1 MIGFNYLGQY
11 GRLANQ
17 MFQYASLRGIA
28 VTKGYDFCIPKTD
41 YGDKW
46 KDNKL
51 FDVFEMKSV
60 KNIGFIP
67 ADFYSEKQFHYDPEY
82 VDNCPDNVN
91 LHGYFQSEK
100 YFKHIEDS
108 IREDFKF
115 KEYILEPCTINFN
128 FDEIIALHVRRTD
141 YVSNSTN
148 HPPCDLSYYEQALE
162 HFDSDI
168 PVMIFSDDVGWCQS
182 QKLFESERF
191 MISESHNG
199 FIDLCLMSMCHYHI
213 IANSSFS
220 WWGAWLANSK
230 KVVAPSQWFGTEGNT
245 ANNQTQDLYLDE
257 WIKI

>member
-1 MIGFNYLGQY
+1 MIGFNYLGQH

-28 VTKGYDFCIPKTD
+28 ASKGYDFCIPKTD

-60 KNIGFIP
+60 KNIEFIP
-67 ADFYSEKQFHYDPEY
+67 ADFYPEKQFHYDPEY

-91 LHGYFQSEK
+91 LHGYYQSEK

-108 IREDFKF
+108 IREDFTF
-115 KEYILEPCTINFN
+115 KNYVLDPCVSNFK

-141 YVSNSTN
+141 YVSNSAS
-148 HPPCDLSYYEQALE
+148 HPPCSLLYYERALE

-168 PVMIFSDDVGWCQS
+168 PVMIFSDDIVWCKEQE
-182 QKLFESERF
+182 LFSADRF
-191 MISESHNG
+191 VFSDNEWNL
-199 FIDLCLMSMCHYHI
+199 IDLCLMSMCTHHI
-213 IANSSFS
+213 IANSTFS
-220 WWGAWLANSK
+220 WWGAWLSGSNQVIGPSK
-230 KVVAPSQWFGTEGNT
+230 WFGNSGYTASHNT
-245 ANNQTQDLYLDE
+245 LDIIPE
-257 WIKI
+257 RWIKI

>member
-1 MIGFNYLGQY
+1 MIGFNYLGQN

-28 VTKGYDFCIPKTD
+28 ATKGYDFCIPKTD

-67 ADFYSEKQFHYDPEY
+67 ADFYQENQFHYDQEY
-82 VDNCPDNVN
+82 VENCPDNVN

-108 IREDFKF
+108 IREDFTF
-115 KEYILEPCTINFN
+115 KDYILEPCISNFY

-141 YVSNSTN
+141 YVSNSLN
-148 HPPCDLSYYEQALE
+148 HPPCDLSYYEKALE
-162 HFDSDI
+162 QFDSNI
-168 PVMIFSDDVGWCQS
+168 PVMIFSDDNGWCQS
-182 QKLFESERF
+182 QSLFNSDRF
-191 MISESHNG
+191 MISESHNA

-220 WWGAWLANSK
+220 WWGAWLARSK
-230 KVVAPSQWFGTEGNT
+230 KVVAPSQWFGTGGNT
-245 ANNQTQDLYLDE
+245 SKNQTQDLYLDG

>member
-1 MIGFNYLGQY
+1 MIGFNYLGQH

-28 VTKGYDFCIPKTD
+28 AFKGYDFCIPKTD

-67 ADFYSEKQFHYDPEY
+67 ADFYPEKQFHYDPEY

-91 LHGYFQSEK
+91 LHGYYQSEK

-115 KEYILEPCTINFN
+115 KEYILEPCVTN
-128 FDEIIALHVRRTD
+128 FDFDNIIALHVRRTD
-141 YVSNSTN
+141 YVSNSLN
-148 HPPCDLSYYEQALE
+148 HPLCDLSYYERALE
-162 HFDSDI
+162 NFDSDI

-182 QKLFESERF
+182 QKLFESDRF
-191 MISESHNG
+191 IISESNNG

-220 WWGAWLANSK
+220 WWGAWLAKSK
-230 KVVAPSQWFGTEGNT
+230 KVIAPLQWFGTSANT
-245 ANNQTQDLYLDE
+245 SKNQTQDLYLDE

>member
-28 VTKGYDFCIPKTD
+28 ATKGYDFCIPKTD

-67 ADFYSEKQFHYDPEY
+67 ADFYQEKQFHYDPEY

-108 IREDFKF
+108 IRKDFTF
-115 KEYILEPCTINFN
+115 KEYILEPCSSNFD

-141 YVSNSTN
+141 YVSNSVN
-148 HPPCDLSYYEQALE
+148 HPPCGLSYYEKALQE
-162 HFDSDI
+162 FDSDI

-182 QKLFESERF
+182 QSLFDSDRF
-191 MISESHNG
+191 MISESHNASV
-199 FIDLCLMSMCHYHI
+199 DLCLMSMCHYHI

-220 WWGAWLANSK
+220 WWGAWLAKSK
-230 KVVAPSQWFGTEGNT
+230 KVIAPSQWFGTEGNT
-245 ANNQTQDLYLDE
+245 AKNQTQDLYLNG

>member
-1 MIGFNYLGQY
+1 MIGFNYLGQN

-28 VTKGYDFCIPKTD
+28 ATKGYDFCIPKTD

-51 FDVFEMKSV
+51 FDVFEMGSV
-60 KNIGFIP
+60 KNVGFIP
-67 ADFYSEKQFHYDPEY
+67 AEFYPEKQFHYDQEY
-82 VDNCPDNVN
+82 VDDCSDNVN

-108 IREDFKF
+108 IRKDFTF
-115 KEYILEPCTINFN
+115 KDYILEPCTSNFD

-141 YVSNSTN
+141 YVSNSIN
-148 HPPCDLSYYEQALE
+148 HPPCDLSYYEKALE
-162 HFDSDI
+162 QFDSNI

-182 QKLFESERF
+182 QSLFDSDRF

-199 FIDLCLMSMCHYHI
+199 SIDLCLMSKCHYHI

-220 WWGAWLANSK
+220 WWGAWLARSK
-230 KVVAPSQWFGTEGNT
+230 KVIAPSRWFGADGNT
-245 ANNQTQDLYLDE
+245 SKNQTQDLYLDG
-257 WIKI
+257 WVKI